1 MQINNNNSI
10 TFNGHY
16 IIKGDIKSIEK
27 FSKLVHAN
35 YIDDSYGF
43 VNLKNPDKFWGWEEE
58 VLIPKFTRNQDYAE
72 SLHVTNDDADIV
84 RAYRS
89 KKFADEEKSLNKFKD
104 IYEYADALE
113 KKQVEKL
120 SEYFRAQFEGVS
132 SFCDFMIDRFVDGR
146 RHLADVMGFDV
157 ANDIKT
163 VNAKDAI
170 QAIKENRFDFVEGKI
185 IE

>member
-58 VLIPKFTRNQDYAE
+58 VLIPKFCLT
-72 SLHVTNDDADIV
+72 
-84 RAYRS
+84 
-89 KKFADEEKSLNKFKD
+89 
-104 IYEYADALE
+104 
-113 KKQVEKL
+113 
-120 SEYFRAQFEGVS
+120 
-132 SFCDFMIDRFVDGR
+132 
-146 RHLADVMGFDV
+146 
-157 ANDIKT
+157 
-163 VNAKDAI
+163 
-170 QAIKENRFDFVEGKI
+170 KI
-185 IE
+185 MLRVCTLQTMMQIL